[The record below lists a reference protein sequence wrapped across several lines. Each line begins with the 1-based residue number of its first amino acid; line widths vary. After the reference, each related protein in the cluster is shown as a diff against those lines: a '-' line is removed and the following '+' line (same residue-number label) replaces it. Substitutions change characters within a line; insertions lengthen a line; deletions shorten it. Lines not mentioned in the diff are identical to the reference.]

1 MNAFIKYYEDLQAL
15 EKNYREKPL
24 EHLNISFQKDE
35 LADKWGIDENER
47 SNMEYVHHTAL
58 NLGYR
63 EGYALA
69 IKNSIHVLE
78 VTTELLRRSEERVTE
93 LEEEKDV
100 E

>member
-1 MNAFIKYYEDLQAL
+1 MNAFTKYYEDLQAL
-15 EKNYREKPL
+15 EKNYRERPL
-24 EHLNISFQKDE
+24 EHLDFSSQKDE

-47 SNMEYVHHTAL
+47 SNMEYVHHTAF

-69 IKNSIHVLE
+69 IKNSTHALE
-78 VTTELLRRSEERVTE
+78 VATELIRRSEERVTE